1 VGVHIKL
8 DTGMGRLGTRRRAE
22 ALAVAEGVLEAGP
35 SLRLAGAMTHL
46 ATADGDPEFTR
57 VQLEAFAPFVAEM
70 RRRQPTLVAH
80 AANSAATVG
89 EPASHYDMVRC
100 GIAVLGCDPMNEA
113 PEHYGLD
120 PALEL
125 SSYVATVKPASA
137 GESVGYGRRF
147 VAERDTWIATMPI
160 GYADGIRRSLTN
172 NGDVLIAGRR
182 FALVGTVSM
191 DNVTAD
197 LGPNPP
203 PAIVPGTP
211 AVFIGRQGEQRQ
223 TAEDL
228 ARRMDSIPHEV
239 LCGVSARVVR
249 RYHRDGE
256 PVDPAAPAQPAPA
269 QASA

>member
-1 VGVHIKL
+1 
-8 DTGMGRLGTRRRAE
+8 
-22 ALAVAEGVLEAGP
+22 
-35 SLRLAGAMTHL
+35 
-46 ATADGDPEFTR
+46 
-57 VQLEAFAPFVAEM
+57 
-70 RRRQPTLVAH
+70 
-80 AANSAATVG
+80 
-89 EPASHYDMVRC
+89 
-100 GIAVLGCDPMNEA
+100 
-113 PEHYGLD
+113 
-120 PALEL
+120 
-125 SSYVATVKPASA
+125 VATVKPASA

-147 VAERDTWIATMPI
+147 VAEHDTWIATMPI

-211 AVFIGRQGEQRQ
+211 AVFIGSQAEQRQ

-239 LCGVSARVVR
+239 LCGVSSRVVR

-256 PVDPAAPAQPAPA
+256 PVDPAAPARPAPA